1 MSGLL
6 RKHNFEFSVFSVFWI
21 FRYIARL
28 HFEPMYVLEH
38 FNGKHCSTCKITWV
52 SHGSQSQP
60 DYLRVVILKDAFKCL
75 SLWPK
80 NAMWQISYF
89 AKWSHDYGKNK
100 HFIFSF
106 LSVFALLVFIHL
118 FIIAL
123 FLFSHSCYLQ
133 NWDLF
138 PVPLLPPV
146 FSAQREAVATL
157 MATKE
162 IEWKTWMFT
171 LVKPYMPESQV
182 TFGWERKQGCQ
193 ESNHISFLQRKTEWL
208 QR

>member
-75 SLWPK
+75 SVAQKCNVANLIFCKVKSWLW
-80 NAMWQISYF
+80 
-89 AKWSHDYGKNK
+89 KNK

-118 FIIAL
+118 LIIAL

-193 ESNHISFLQRKTEWL
+193 EGNHISFLQRKTEWL